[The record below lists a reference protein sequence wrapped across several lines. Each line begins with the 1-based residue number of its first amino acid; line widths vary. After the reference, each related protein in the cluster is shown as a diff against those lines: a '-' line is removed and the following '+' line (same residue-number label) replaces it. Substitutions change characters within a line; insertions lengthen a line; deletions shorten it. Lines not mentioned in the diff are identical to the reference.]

1 MALFLNLLGEGCI
14 SQLAAAIGTQLT
26 QIPSCTPVPTTPPP
40 PLDDVTLISK
50 PLSLR
55 LP

>member
-1 MALFLNLLGEGCI
+1 MALFLNLGEGCI
-14 SQLAAAIGTQLT
+14 SQLAATIGTQLSHT
-26 QIPSCTPVPTTPPP
+26 QLYPSAPPTPSHP